1 MRITRRPTV
10 YFRFVKRA
18 ILGLILTGLILMPPL
33 WGEGA
38 STAEYRAR
46 RAELRKPLDGVLV
59 LFGAEEPTDLH
70 DRFFQ
75 EPNFF
80 YLTGWQEPGAALV
93 MTGTEEILFLPPRQP
108 HMEAYN
114 GRTTS
119 PEDKDAAEKSGFE
132 KILPRAALETQF
144 LRLIESSAKV
154 FTLNGDATAQ
164 KLIRLGALHEAR
176 DAADL
181 ITRQRIKKSAAEIEL
196 IRKATDATVMAHRS
210 VWKQIRPGLFEYQIA
225 AAMADNYEQLGCERS
240 AYAPIVGSGPNSV
253 LLHYAADKRKIE
265 AGDLIVIDAGGEYSG
280 YATDVTR
287 TIPAS
292 GKFTA
297 RQREIYGI
305 VLAAQKAAI
314 AAVKPGM
321 KLRGDDVASLQKIA
335 MNYINTHGKDLH
347 GEPLGKYYV
356 HGLGHYVGL
365 EVHDPGSYD
374 TPLEAGMVITIE
386 PGIYL
391 PEENLG
397 VRIEDTLLVTAT
409 GAEVLSS
416 ALPKEAEEIERLI
429 GK

>member
-1 MRITRRPTV
+1 L
-10 YFRFVKRA
+10 FVKRA
-18 ILGLILTGLILMPPL
+18 ILGLLLTLLPL

-38 STAEYRAR
+38 GSAEYRAR

-59 LFGAEEPTDLH
+59 LFGAEEPSDLH

-75 EPNFF
+75 EPTFF

-93 MTGTEEILFLPPRQP
+93 MTGTEEILFLPPRHP
-108 HMEAYN
+108 HLEAYN

-144 LRLIESSAKV
+144 LRLIESSAKIYALNV
-154 FTLNGDATAQ
+154 DSLNGDATAQ
-164 KLIRLGALHEAR
+164 KLIRLAALHEAR
-176 DAADL
+176 NAADL
-181 ITRQRIKKSAAEIEL
+181 ITRQRIKKSAAEIDL

-225 AAMADNYEQLGCERS
+225 AAMADTYEQLGCERS
-240 AYAPIVGSGPNSV
+240 AYTPIIGSGPNSM
-253 LLHYAADKRKIE
+253 LLHYAANRRKIE
-265 AGDLIVIDAGGEYSG
+265 AGDVIVIDAGGEYSG

-292 GKFTA
+292 GKFTP

-321 KLRGDDVASLQKIA
+321 KLRGDDATSLQKIA

-365 EVHDPGSYD
+365 EVHDPGSFD
-374 TPLEAGMVITIE
+374 AALEAGMVITIE
-386 PGIYL
+386 PGIYI

-397 VRIEDTLLVTAT
+397 VRIEDTLLVTAA